1 MRLNLHT
8 VIETTEE
15 VVSEVTKLI
24 ADFHTELQKLGLGVT
39 SSILTKDN
47 GQTDVTPKPPEP
59 VVEEPAPVE
68 EPVVP
73 TASQPVPVE
82 PPAEPPVEP
91 PAEAPVEPPVEP
103 GPAPS

>member
-82 PPAEPPVEP
+82 QPPIEGTTDDSNPPETTTP
-91 PAEAPVEPPVEP
+91 EA
-103 GPAPS
+103 GS